1 MIKATLKQKA
11 GQSGSADTQPY
22 LRDERLEIRV
32 SPHEKKRIVQ
42 LTIERGFET
51 TAQYV
56 RMQAVNPGA
65 ENPNAQR
72 QAQTA
77 CMHQLN
83 RLGGNVNQIARHLNS
98 GGKPDEEI
106 LLTLVKLMEHA
117 EELCE
122 LANAT
127 PAGEK

>member
-1 MIKATLKQKA
+1 MINATLKQKA

-32 SPHEKKRIVQ
+32 SPHEKKLVQ
-42 LTIERGFET
+42 QLSIEQGFET

-56 RMQAVNPGA
+56 RLQALTPGA

-72 QAQTA
+72 QAQYA

-83 RLGGNVNQIARHLNS
+83 RMGTNVNQIAHHLNS
-98 GGKPDEEI
+98 GLKPDDEM
-106 LLTLVKLMEHA
+106 LLSLVQIMEHA
-117 EELCE
+117 QRLCK

-127 PAGEK
+127 PAGQL